1 MQQYFFS
8 DIKNNYDAL
17 EEFVVESFTNF
28 DLATYLNNI
37 EYGDFKVD
45 DIDLKNIKKDGHS
58 LFQKILYFLG
68 KIFGWNINNNS
79 LYAKEFTMLAD
90 AFSQNTE
97 VKEELTQEE
106 ISKVEE
112 QNDEDD
118 AFDAFD
124 EAADIRQSTRNERID
139 NVNDLINAA
148 KPEDKEFLLQKINSG
163 EISVKCN

>member
-1 MQQYFFS
+1 
-8 DIKNNYDAL
+8 
-17 EEFVVESFTNF
+17 
-28 DLATYLNNI
+28 
-37 EYGDFKVD
+37 
-45 DIDLKNIKKDGHS
+45 
-58 LFQKILYFLG
+58 
-68 KIFGWNINNNS
+68 
-79 LYAKEFTMLAD
+79 MLAD